1 MELLIA
7 LSITAI
13 VIATIVW
20 YRAKVFISTHVKKY
34 NKFIHIVDFKH
45 LKELKTHDE
54 SHISEK
60 AHKHHRNIKI
70 AVIVIITAVLV
81 LVTQSVN

>member
-1 MELLIA
+1 MELFIA

-13 VIATIVW
+13 VIAAIVW
-20 YRAKVFISTHVKKY
+20 YQAKVFISTHVTKY
-34 NKFIHIVDFKH
+34 NKFIHIIDFKH

-54 SHISEK
+54 PHISEK
-60 AHKHHRNIKI
+60 AHKHHRNVKV

-81 LVTQSVN
+81 LITQSVN